1 MRLLALAIGALGVV
15 GALGATREALAGQA
29 AQMGVA
35 TQLPP
40 APIKL
45 WNVAWQRQ
53 LVASRALEWR
63 PEELGGP
70 AVDPVGG
77 LVVVGTRD
85 GWLHAYDP
93 DGRRLWS
100 FEAAGRFDAAPRVHG
115 DLVYAGASDGRLL
128 AIELASGRLRWKY
141 EAQEEVGTT
150 PIVSGGL
157 VLVMTLQDSL
167 IAVDAKTGAWKWHHR
182 RETREGFTV
191 RGAAPPLVSGGL
203 ALGAYSDGTVA
214 ALDLLTG
221 TLKWERKVAP
231 AGNFMDVDGLQ
242 VQAGRLFAAA
252 YSGAVYAIDLQ
263 TGRQEWELK
272 TPGASRLAL
281 GAGLLVAV
289 TTTQVLG
296 IGTQDGS
303 VRWTLP
309 LEGAPAGDPVLLGGT
324 AAVPNGKDLLFI
336 EASSGRLLRAF
347 NPGTG
352 VSASPAWRGRRVY
365 VLSNSGDLLA
375 LDFT

>member
-1 MRLLALAIGALGVV
+1 MKLLALVVAAL
-15 GALGATREALAGQA
+15 AASAGQA
-29 AQMGVA
+29 MQAGTA

-40 APIKL
+40 APVKL
-45 WNVAWQRQ
+45 WSVAWQRH
-53 LVASRALEWR
+53 LVESAALEWR

-93 DGRRLWS
+93 DGGRLWS
-100 FEAAGRFDAAPRVHG
+100 FEAAGRFDAAPRIDAEV
-115 DLVYAGASDGRLL
+115 VYAGSSDGRLY
-128 AIELASGRLRWKY
+128 AIELATGRLRWKY
-141 EAQEEVGTT
+141 EAEEEVGTT
-150 PIVSGGL
+150 PVVAGGL

-182 RETREGFTV
+182 RETREGFTI
-191 RGAAPPLVSGGL
+191 RGAAAPLVSGGL
-203 ALGAYSDGTVA
+203 AVGAYSDGTVA

-221 TLKWERKVAP
+221 TVKWERKVAP
-231 AGNFMDVDGLQ
+231 NGDFMDVDGLR

-252 YSGAVYAIDLQ
+252 YSGAVYAIDVH

-272 TPGASRLAL
+272 TPGACRLAI
-281 GAGLLVAV
+281 GAGVLVAV

-296 IGTQDGS
+296 IGAQDGAT
-303 VRWTLP
+303 RWTLP
-309 LEGAPAGDPVLLGGT
+309 LEGMPAGDPIALGGR
-324 AAVPNGKDLLFI
+324 AAVPNAKGLLFI
-336 EASSGRLLRAF
+336 DTATGRLLRVF

-365 VLSNSGDLLA
+365 VLSNGGDLLA
-375 LDFT
+375 LDLT